1 MVPRMQRVVRLLFLL
16 ALASLALP
24 ASASAARR
32 WTFDKTASVRNHDG
46 DFIIGYA
53 FANGNA
59 PNTPT
64 TDHIDVQTTRGP
76 WKYGYVD
83 GPFKG
88 WGGLPACGWVL
99 GGSGRMHPTTGS
111 ENVPNRCP
119 NPSPRDSNSNP
130 LAPQNIFAASSYA
143 YGTGGGTVWP
153 AVIQACPT
161 GAFLYANYNPA
172 TKTFSNKY
180 GQLPVGRGTAG
191 GAGVTSG
198 YSGFG
203 WRYQTADGQAVLI
216 KDTAKDL
223 GGHSPADTG
232 TGVPNWVFVRSACI
246 SRVPVFKGPGL
257 RITKTSWGGGKVQ
270 ASGRIANSVQYGVKV
285 TFTCGSRTKSKTVR
299 DKRGRWKA
307 GLLVHCGSRKHGTLT
322 AAYKGDGQY
331 VAAQKSRG
339 VSRG

>member
-1 MVPRMQRVVRLLFLL
+1 MVPRMPRTARLLLLL
-16 ALASLALP
+16 AVASLALP

-53 FANGNA
+53 FPNGAA

-64 TDHIDVQTTRGP
+64 TDHIDVQVTRGP

-83 GPFKG
+83 GPFRG
-88 WGGLPACGWVL
+88 WGNLPACGWVL
-99 GGSGRMHPTTGS
+99 GGSGRMHPTSGG
-111 ENVPNRCP
+111 EHVANRCP
-119 NPSPRDSNSNP
+119 NPSPRDASSNP
-130 LAPQNIFAASSYA
+130 LAPQNIFAAGSYA

-153 AVIQACPT
+153 AVIQGCPT

-172 TKTFSNKY
+172 TRTFSNKY

-203 WRYQTADGQAVLI
+203 WRYQTKDGQAVLI

-223 GGHSPADTG
+223 GGNSPAG
-232 TGVPNWVFVRSACI
+232 ANVPNWVFVRSACI
-246 SRVPVFKGPGL
+246 RRVPTFKGPGL
-257 RITKTSWGGGKVQ
+257 RITKTSWGGGKVH
-270 ASGRIANSVQYGVKV
+270 ASGRIANSAQYGVKV
-285 TFTCGSRTKSKTVR
+285 TFRCGPHTRSKTVR
-299 DKRGRWKA
+299 DRKGVWKA
-307 GLLVHCGSRKHGTLT
+307 GMNVHCGTRKTGTLT
-322 AAYKGDGQY
+322 ASYRGDGQF
-331 VAAQKSRG
+331 VAKTATRTLH
-339 VSRG
+339 R

>member
-1 MVPRMQRVVRLLFLL
+1 MVLAMHRTARILLVL
-16 ALASLALP
+16 AAISLALP

-32 WTFDKTASVRNHDG
+32 WTFDHKTSVRNHDG

-53 FANGNA
+53 YANGEG

-83 GPFKG
+83 GPFRG

-99 GGSGRMHPTTGS
+99 GGKGRLHPTTGS

-119 NPSPRDSNSNP
+119 APAPRDSNANP
-130 LAPQNIFAASSYA
+130 LAPQDIFAAGSYA

-161 GAFLYANYNPA
+161 GAFVYGNYNPA

-180 GQLPVGRGTAG
+180 GQLPVGRGTG
-191 GAGVTSG
+191 GGQGVTSG

-223 GGHSPADTG
+223 GGRSPAFTG
-232 TGVPNWVFVRSACI
+232 TDVPNWVFVRAACI
-246 SRVPVFKGPGL
+246 RRVPVFKSPGL
-257 RITKTSWGGGKVQ
+257 RISKASWSDGRVR
-270 ASGRIANSVQYGVKV
+270 ASGRVANSAQFGVKV
-285 TFTCGSRTKSKTVR
+285 TFKCGTRSKSKTVR
-299 DKRGRWKA
+299 DKRGVWKA
-307 GLLVHCGSRKHGTLT
+307 SLRVHCGSRKHGTLT